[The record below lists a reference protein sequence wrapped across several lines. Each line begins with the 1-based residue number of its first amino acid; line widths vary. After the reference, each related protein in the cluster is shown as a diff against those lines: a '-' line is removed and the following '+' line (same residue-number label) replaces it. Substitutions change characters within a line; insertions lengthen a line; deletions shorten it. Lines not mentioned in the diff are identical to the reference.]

1 MSILKVTRTRLAN
14 GRYEGAIEDVPE
26 GIRPGIAV
34 RFKDH
39 PLDDINVSPAANG
52 TWQLTFDI
60 PAAAISDG
68 LQTITVVEANT
79 GDVLDSLAII
89 AGEMA
94 DETIQA
100 EVDLLRAELYLLK
113 RAFRRHCVETA

>member
-14 GRYEGAIEDVPE
+14 GRYEGIIANVPE

-34 RFKDH
+34 RFRDR
-39 PLDDINVSPAANG
+39 PLDDVAVTPRADD
-52 TWQLTFDI
+52 TWKLSFDV
-60 PAAAISDG
+60 PSGAISDG
-68 LQTITVVEANT
+68 IQTITIVEANT

-89 AGEMA
+89 AGDQA

-100 EVDLLRAELYLLK
+100 EIDLLREELDLLK